1 MLLCD
6 RYDLQILLIK
16 RDIDVL
22 NMPRALNVLKF
33 VKTNSYV

>member
-16 RDIDVL
+16 RDIDVF

-33 VKTNSYV
+33 MKKHSYV